1 MNGDIKIWDIRQSDI
16 PISSTNA
23 FANGLSSMAIHSHCP
38 VFAAT
43 SAPYAS
49 SSYNDGRN
57 SHGSGQN
64 GVRRGQRLNVYRMD
78 DDTTRGY
85 ESNSYGFDS
94 GGKSSQSSSRGGV
107 RADKYSGLPNNS
119 GDKQSQSYSNR
130 PDADTDGPQ
139 PNLLSSVMI
148 RGDGGHVSA
157 PSTPSISGLPGDYD
171 TDKRQGRAT
180 TASAQSQPKRRW
192 GAGMNALAFHPV
204 SCHPHLERLYRN

>member
-49 SSYNDGRN
+49 SSYNDGGRAG
-57 SHGSGQN
+57 HGGPQN
-64 GVRRGQRLNVYRMD
+64 GVRRGQRLNIYRMD
-78 DDTTRGY
+78 DDLSRDYDST
-85 ESNSYGFDS
+85 SYGFDA
-94 GGKSSQSSSRGGV
+94 GGRSSQYSGRASSRAE
-107 RADKYSGLPNNS
+107 RYSGLPSNWS
-119 GDKQSQSYSNR
+119 EKQSQASAYING
-130 PDADTDGPQ
+130 PDTEADGPQ
-139 PNLLSSVMI
+139 PRLLSSAMI

-157 PSTPSISGLPGDYD
+157 PSTPSVSGLPGDVYENE
-171 TDKRQGRAT
+171 KRQNRASQT
-180 TASAQSQPKRRW
+180 QSKRRW

-204 SCHPHLERLYRN
+204 CAVSIFGG